1 MEEQL
6 LPPPLQVQ
14 LITLTTKID
23 DSFEENGDV
32 EDDIH
37 EKIVRGIFLEVDE
50 RKIIVSLCYLH
61 KFLQIPILGGVVRV
75 MSQRKLRKLKDAIFF
90 FFFFFL
96 IFQVGVYGV
105 GQYLPIFSIEKKG

>member
-14 LITLTTKID
+14 LITITTKID

-50 RKIIVSLCYLH
+50 RKRIVSLCYLH
-61 KFLQIPILGGVVRV
+61 KFLQIPLLGGVAHV
-75 MSQRKLRKLKDAIFF
+75 MSQRKLRKLEDAIFF
-90 FFFFFL
+90 YYYFSSGGVWCRT
-96 IFQVGVYGV
+96 IFTN
-105 GQYLPIFSIEKKG
+105 IFYRKKKG